1 MSTATVNGKTY
12 ELDERHGSLL
22 RFLREGLGLTGAKP
36 ACGEGQCGACT
47 VLVDGAPVFSC
58 QTRAEDVAGR
68 SVTTVEGL
76 ATDGHLHPLQQA
88 LMDEGASQCGYCTP
102 GMALRGAALLE
113 RCRDPDKGLIV
124 SALNP
129 NLCRCG
135 CYKRLVLA
143 VQRASVA
150 LRSGGSMAGVGGN
163 EAGGGDATEGRQFDD
178 HGREASA
185 GEFPRPRRPWDLCD
199 PHEREWFDLLG
210 DGLVV
215 VWPPQAPPE
224 GAWPMA
230 GGGAWLHISPSGLV
244 TAFSGKVDVGQ
255 DNQTAFR
262 LLVAEELAWAVEAV
276 SASCKATRTCAR
288 STSGPLAAGR
298 CPTPVR
304 RCVACGRRPRGL
316 VEARRRGV
324 GSRCQRGP
332 DGQSTAHRGAR
343 RSHVEHCELLAGA
356 RRVEVLKEPAL
367 VPPGARRLVGRR
379 GHEPSRLDVVTGTR
393 RFVSDLQLPGM
404 LHGVVL
410 RPPVPGATLEAV
422 DTTAAGQ
429 LAAVTVV
436 ADGDFVGVCA
446 ESPGEA
452 RQALALV
459 KAEWRPPVRIST
471 DLGSYLRS
479 NPTAGAGRERA
490 VDEAVGDVEAA
501 LAAGR
506 SRAEA
511 TYNTAYIA
519 HVPLEPASRP
529 REMGRRPCDRLDGH
543 AGPLRGTQAARRRL
557 RPGRGRRSGHRAADR
572 RGFRGQARGRRC
584 HRGGPARTSRWPPRQ
599 GALEPR
605 RGVRTG
611 DACAPWP

>member
-113 RCRDPDKGLIV
+113 RCRDPDQGLII

-276 SASCKATRTCAR
+276 RVVQGDTDLCPFDIGTFGSR
-288 STSGPLAAGR
+288 SMPDAGEALRRVAAGAR
-298 CPTPVR
+298 EVLSKL
-304 RCVACGRRPRGL
+304 VAEGW
-316 VEARRRGV
+316 AAAAD
-324 GSRCQRGP
+324 RGP

-343 RSHVEHCELLAGA
+343 RSPRRALRTAG
-356 RRVEVLKEPAL
+356 
-367 VPPGARRLVGRR
+367 
-379 GHEPSRLDVVTGTR
+379 
-393 RFVSDLQLPGM
+393 
-404 LHGVVL
+404 
-410 RPPVPGATLEAV
+410 
-422 DTTAAGQ
+422 
-429 LAAVTVV
+429 
-436 ADGDFVGVCA
+436 
-446 ESPGEA
+446 
-452 RQALALV
+452 
-459 KAEWRPPVRIST
+459 WRPPCR
-471 DLGSYLRS
+471 G
-479 NPTAGAGRERA
+479 PQKGAGAGATWSPPAGRPARPRA
-490 VDEAVGDVEAA
+490 VTPGRCHRYTPVRLGPP
-501 LAAGR
+501 AAG
-506 SRAEA
+506 
-511 TYNTAYIA
+511 
-519 HVPLEPASRP
+519 
-529 REMGRRPCDRLDGH
+529 D
-543 AGPLRGTQAARRRL
+543 AARRR
-557 RPGRGRRSGHRAADR
+557 AA
-572 RGFRGQARGRRC
+572 
-584 HRGGPARTSRWPPRQ
+584 PA
-599 GALEPR
+599 GPR
-605 RGVRTG
+605 RNAGGR
-611 DACAPWP
+611 